1 MFDKIKFG
9 NTIKKLCK
17 INHLTAYQLSQ
28 KLNVSEDY
36 LYKIQNG
43 KNIPSIAMF
52 ISIINYFGLSAENFY
67 YFDIKS
73 SQQNTL
79 HFTNI
84 EYKFLYETLVDYVM
98 SNELQ

>member
-1 MFDKIKFG
+1 
-9 NTIKKLCK
+9 
-17 INHLTAYQLSQ
+17 
-28 KLNVSEDY
+28 
-36 LYKIQNG
+36 
-43 KNIPSIAMF
+43 MF

>member
-1 MFDKIKFG
+1 M
-9 NTIKKLCK
+9 
-17 INHLTAYQLSQ
+17 QLAQ